1 LSLPPDSS
9 KDDQL
14 HIRDLPNITVGDWQ
28 QAPEGSDV
36 SGSIEVDVEDRLLY
50 TAQEMAEGITIE
62 GEEEDIATDSGDDSE
77 AQFDYDSESDFD
89 DDVDGDEDE
98 GDENM

>member
-1 LSLPPDSS
+1 LSLPPNGS

-28 QAPEGSDV
+28 QALEGNDV

-50 TAQEMAEGITIE
+50 TAQEIAKGITIE
-62 GEEEDIATDSGDDSE
+62 GEEEDITTDSRDDSE

-89 DDVDGDEDE
+89 DDVDGDEDK
-98 GDENM
+98 GDKNM